1 MLKDYPHLSFIAL
14 SYILVAIFFS
24 FFGPDFFHRLVEPFG
39 IGGIFI
45 AGMMY
50 SYSLTT
56 SLGALLLPAFLATS
70 SIPLIAVVGGL
81 GGTFADLTIFK
92 TIRGNL
98 KKEIKR
104 IGNTKL
110 MKSAMH
116 FHIVRYAWFRDLF
129 GILLIMSPLPDE
141 IGIAVMATTRMKES
155 TFRLIS
161 LIGNI
166 VGIYILLSV
175 VAPIY

>member
-1 MLKDYPHLSFIAL
+1 MIKDYPRLSFIAL

-24 FFGPDFFHRLVEPFG
+24 FFGPDFFHTLVAPFG

-45 AGMMY
+45 VGMMY

-56 SLGALLLPAFLATS
+56 SLGALLLPAFLAQFST
-70 SIPLIAVVGGL
+70 PLIAIVGGL
-81 GGTFADLTIFK
+81 GGTFADVTIFRLIK
-92 TIRGNL
+92 GDL

-104 IGNTKL
+104 LGATKF
-110 MKSAMH
+110 MKKMLRI
-116 FHIVRYAWFRDLF
+116 HIVRHPWFRDTA

-141 IGIAVMATTRMKES
+141 IGIAIMATTHMKEN

-161 LIGNI
+161 LIGNT
-166 VGIYILLSV
+166 VGIYCLVSL